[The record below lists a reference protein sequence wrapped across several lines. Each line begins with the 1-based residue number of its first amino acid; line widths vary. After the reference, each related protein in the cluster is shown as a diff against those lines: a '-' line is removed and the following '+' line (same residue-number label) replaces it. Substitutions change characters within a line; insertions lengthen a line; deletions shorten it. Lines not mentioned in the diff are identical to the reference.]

1 MATTTKP
8 TAGGDDFAE
17 DLAPFMELLRS
28 RRAAP
33 PAAGGGGVGAEGVVR
48 RPTVRVVATAEGTG
62 TTIAAMTTVAAAA
75 AVPGTLAAAGV
86 RPPELPAYVSGEG

>member
-1 MATTTKP
+1 MAAMTKP

-33 PAAGGGGVGAEGVVR
+33 PAAGGGGVGAEGVAR
-48 RPTVRVVATAEGTG
+48 RPTVRVVATAEGAG
-62 TTIAAMTTVAAAA
+62 TTSAATATMAAA